1 MNVPI
6 PEAKGRLSELV
17 RRAKAGEQ
25 IALTRHGRVEARIV
39 ADRPCPSA
47 ADVRALLAAVRSAA
61 DRRGL
66 DGGRSV
72 RDIQDQLHADLNLP

>member
-39 ADRPCPSA
+39 AERARKSVT
-47 ADVRALLAAVRSAA
+47 DVRALLAAIRSAA

-66 DGGRSV
+66 GEGQSV
-72 RDIQDQLHADLNLP
+72 RDIQDQLNTDLNLP